1 MGLQKEN
8 YVTLFDINFLPQ
20 GLNLYH
26 SMLKHCGNFELWI
39 MCMDEETYSYL
50 EKKELQFTKLLRVTD
65 FENDQLLE
73 VKKERTLGEYCWTL
87 SPFLPQIIFDL
98 DKLIDR
104 VTYLDADIWFLKS
117 PDRIFFDFEKSR
129 GSVLITE
136 HDYIERFNQTETSGK
151 YCVQFMIYKRHGS
164 FDILQRWQEQC
175 LKWCFNR
182 IEDGKF
188 GDQKY
193 LDAWP
198 KDFGESVYVLQN
210 KQAAQGP
217 WNISKS
223 NIEEAVFY
231 HFHQLRIVTDKVAEI
246 GYYPLFQNHIN
257 TLYRPYITELTKT
270 KIDLNQLKKDKLILS
285 LYKIILRKLS
295 NIIRTF
301 LRRDKLN
308 TIWIKK
314 DTINLS
320 R

>member
-1 MGLQKEN
+1 MGLQKES
-8 YVTLFDINFLPQ
+8 YVTLFDFNFLPQ
-20 GLNLYH
+20 GLNLYN

-50 EKKELQFTKLLRVTD
+50 EKKELQFTKLLRIID
-65 FENDQLLE
+65 FESDQLLE

-117 PDRIFFDFEKSR
+117 PDCIYLDFEKSR

-136 HDYIERFNQTETSGK
+136 HDYIEKFNQTETSGK
-151 YCVQFMIYKRHGS
+151 YCVQFMIYKRHSS

-198 KDFGESVYVLQN
+198 KDFGDAVYVLQN

-217 WNISKS
+217 WNTSKF
-223 NIEEAVFY
+223 NIKEAVFY

-246 GYYPLFQNHIN
+246 GYYPLFQTHIN
-257 TLYRPYITELTKT
+257 TLYRPYITELMKT
-270 KIDLNQLKKDKLILS
+270 KIDLNLLKKDKFILS
-285 LYKIILRKLS
+285 LYKMILRKIS
-295 NIIRTF
+295 NTIRT
-301 LRRDKLN
+301 LMKRDKLN

-314 DTINLS
+314 DTIKL
-320 R
+320 